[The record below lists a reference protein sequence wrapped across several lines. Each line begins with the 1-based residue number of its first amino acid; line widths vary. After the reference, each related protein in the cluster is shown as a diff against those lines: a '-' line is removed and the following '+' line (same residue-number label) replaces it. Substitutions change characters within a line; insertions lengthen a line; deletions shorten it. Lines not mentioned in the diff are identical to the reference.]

1 MEVKQLILSAVVLFI
16 AIQIPLV
23 TAYAQTVSSRSATVS
38 EVSASAAA
46 DYQLAY
52 PGLLPDNP
60 LYFLKVIR
68 DNLTAFFIS
77 KPLDKASFDLLQSD
91 KDVEASYLLVT
102 REQGK
107 GNLAIQTFSKSQ
119 DYFEDAIKQTTNA
132 RKQGYSIHDISKKL
146 VVANKK
152 HEQILQAV
160 GRQEHIENTT
170 TYKNEL
176 NRSEELSKM
185 AWAL

>member
-1 MEVKQLILSAVVLFI
+1 MKFKQLVLSILVLFI

-23 TAYAQTVSSRSATVS
+23 TAAYAQVISSSS
-38 EVSASAAA
+38 SVSASAAT

-52 PGLLPDNP
+52 PGLLPDSP
-60 LYFLKVIR
+60 VYFLKVIR
-68 DNLTAFFIS
+68 DKLTAFFIS

-102 REQGK
+102 RENK
-107 GNLAIQTFSKSQ
+107 GDLALKTFSQSQ
-119 DYFEDAIKQTTNA
+119 DYFEEAIKQTISA
-132 RKQGYSIHDISKKL
+132 RKQGYSIYDISKKL

-160 GRQEHIENTT
+160 GRQVHMENTT
-170 TYKNEL
+170 IYKNEL
-176 NRSEELSKM
+176 NRSEELARM